1 MCLDDIRRMA
11 MRGVGMLS
19 GGDRAMKSLPK
30 TETKNMPRCGGK
42 VVDTIARSMILV
54 ASAVAL
60 ISRTHAGMDVFDS
73 GKFFVGCNYWASHAG
88 MLMWRN
94 WNGAQVEKDFDLLA
108 AHNLTVL
115 RVFPLWPDF
124 QPLTAEFGGGGCF
137 RGYAQ
142 DGATLKNDA
151 AVDETMVERFRFMCK
166 AAEKRGLKLVVGL
179 ITGWMSGRMFAPT
192 ALERKNL
199 LTDPD
204 VRMWQVRYV
213 RHLVRELK
221 SEPSIVAWDLGNEC
235 NCMATASA
243 SELWNW
249 MHQIAAEIRL
259 NDPTRPVVSGMHSV
273 LTTLNG
279 GTNMRQQGELMDV
292 LTTHPYP
299 LWTPNCNVEPFDTMR
314 NECHAACETTLYA
327 NLSGRRA
334 FVEEGGSMGPGIV
347 SDERAAASLR
357 AALFSCWAVG
367 IPGYCW
373 WCAFDQGHLD
383 FAPYD
388 WTAIERELG
397 LFTVD
402 GKAKPTVLALRDFAD
417 FVSALPFDRLPP
429 RCVDAVVV
437 VSEKEDAW
445 RSSQGAW
452 LLAKRAGFDICYVRA
467 EEAKLLNSKFYI
479 LPSGRGYE
487 TYSRAA
493 FWRVMDAAREGATV
507 LVTLGNGAVLS
518 DLEATAGVRVESHYC
533 QPSKQVVRLGKDGF
547 AVTDSHTRNV
557 TATTANVLVKNDVG
571 MPFLAV
577 NRHGKGKILFCNASI
592 ETDAPLVAEE
602 IYRFAAREAGVRR
615 IVSVRHPAVGLTEH
629 RLDGNTVLV
638 VAVNYEPDEVTTTL
652 SVAGRINRVY
662 RGEVENG
669 KIRLNPNDA
678 AVFEVRR

>member
-1 MCLDDIRRMA
+1 MTCRFRYNSSLSKMKKVGIRLFA
-11 MRGVGMLS
+11 
-19 GGDRAMKSLPK
+19 
-30 TETKNMPRCGGK
+30 T
-42 VVDTIARSMILV
+42 ILV
-54 ASAVAL
+54 VTLAVRSSCATD
-60 ISRTHAGMDVFDS
+60 IFDS

-88 MLMWRN
+88 MHMWRN
-94 WNGAQVEKDFDLLA
+94 WNGGQVEKDFDLLA
-108 AHNLTVL
+108 AHSLTVL

-124 QPLTAEFGGGGCF
+124 QPLTAEFGGGGGF

-142 DGATLKNDA
+142 AGGPLKNEA
-151 AVDETMVERFRFMCK
+151 AVDDEMVERFRFMCK
-166 AAEKRGLKLVVGL
+166 AAEKRNLKLVVGL
-179 ITGWMSGRMFAPT
+179 VTGWMSGRMFAPT

-213 RHLVRELK
+213 RYLVRALK
-221 SEPSIVAWDLGNEC
+221 NEPAIVAWDLGNEC
-235 NCMATASA
+235 NCMAQTSA

-249 MHQIAAEIRL
+249 MHQIGAEIRL

-299 LWTPNCNVEPFDTMR
+299 LWTPNCNVEAFDTMR

-327 NLSGRRA
+327 NLSGKRA

-357 AALFSCWAVG
+357 VALFSCWTAG

-397 LFTVD
+397 LFTAD
-402 GKAKPTVLALRDFAD
+402 GKAKPTALTLRDFAT
-417 FVSALPFDRLPP
+417 FINGLPFERLPP
-429 RCVDAVVV
+429 RRIDAVVV

-445 RSSQGAW
+445 KSAQGAW
-452 LLAKRAGFDICYVRA
+452 LLAKRAGFDISYARA
-467 EEAKLLNSKFYI
+467 EDAKLPDSEFYI

-493 FWRVMDAAREGATV
+493 FRRVMEKAREGATV
-507 LVTLGNGAVLS
+507 LLTLGNGAVLS
-518 DLEATAGVRVESHYC
+518 DLEATAGVRTESHYC
-533 QPSKQVVRLGKDGF
+533 QPSRHDVRCGEENF
-547 AVTDSHTRNV
+547 AVSDSHTRNV
-557 TATTANVLVKNDVG
+557 AATTSSVLVKDDSG
-571 MPFLAV
+571 MSFLTV
-577 NRHGKGKILFCNASI
+577 NGYGKGRVLFCNAAI
-592 ETDAPLVAEE
+592 ETAAPLSAEG
-602 IYRFAAREAGVRR
+602 IYRLAAREAGVKR
-615 IVSVRHPAVGLTEH
+615 AVTVDNPSIGFTEH
-629 RLDGNTVLV
+629 QLNDSVLLV
-638 VAVNYEPDEVTTTL
+638 VAINYEPSEVVGKLT
-652 SVAGRINRVY
+652 VKGRVGKVY
-662 RGEVENG
+662 RGSVENG
-669 KIRLNPNDA
+669 TIRMGPNDV
-678 AVFEVRR
+678 AVFEMQ